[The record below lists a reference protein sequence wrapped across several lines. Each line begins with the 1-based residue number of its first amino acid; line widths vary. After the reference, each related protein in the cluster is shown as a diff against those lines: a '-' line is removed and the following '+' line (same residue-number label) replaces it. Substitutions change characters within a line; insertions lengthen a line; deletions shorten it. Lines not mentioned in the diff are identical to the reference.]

1 MEGVRNRYYSLGFS
15 DIRATIGKTKKRIGK
30 LIEIHNDYNKTEDGP
45 TKIEEL
51 EAKWEKHIE
60 KLKKNLAHMK
70 KLRVNFDFPMELLD
84 SRLSTMNSLQL
95 KQASASI
102 GISES
107 HENKLSINSSSADPI
122 INDQASVIPDQTF
135 LMESCSKDKILN
147 ENDNLKVA
155 RVIKLQ
161 DQTSIINNDQINKN
175 QDKKFVIKDLSIQN

>member
-1 MEGVRNRYYSLGFS
+1 
-15 DIRATIGKTKKRIGK
+15 IGKTKKRVGK
-30 LIEIHNDYNKTEDGP
+30 LIEIYNDYTKTEDDP
-45 TKIEEL
+45 TRIEEL

-60 KLKKNLAHMK
+60 KLKKNLAHMR

-84 SRLSTMNSLQL
+84 SRLSTLNSLQL

-107 HENKLSINSSSADPI
+107 HENKLSINPSSADPTI
-122 INDQASVIPDQTF
+122 IHDQASVIPDQPF
-135 LMESCSKDKILN
+135 LMESCSKDKIQN

-161 DQTSIINNDQINKN
+161 GQASIINNDQLNKN
-175 QDKKFVIKDLSIQN
+175 QNKKFVIKDLSIQN